1 MKKIKLILT
10 MLAALFLAFSAL
22 TIQAADTTTYTITI
36 QNPNYNT
43 DGSVIGDGKTYNFS
57 DRTYEAYQ
65 IFAGDYSKD
74 AKGVERLSNITW
86 GANITVEGQQALAN
100 AFNNGVN
107 DAAAIAAVLANNSK
121 GAEFAAIVG
130 TLNEGGKTYKYL
142 TADPAGT
149 SALTAQD
156 GISVTITGLTA
167 GYYFVADKLGTLEN
181 SNRAYSEYMLQVVG
195 DTTVSSKLSI
205 PSVEK
210 KTKETND
217 TTNSVSDWQDSG
229 SYDLGD
235 VIPFQLTATLPQRY
249 AEYTSY
255 YLKFVDT
262 LSSALSFNAG
272 SVKVYAV
279 NGSDKKEVTSY
290 FTVDTTSGLNIYT
303 NDVKKITTVNITAA
317 TKIVVEYDATL
328 TSNGLV
334 VGQDNA
340 SKGNP
345 NTVKLVY
352 SNNPNYTGL
361 GETSPKGETP
371 EDKVTIFTFSLD
383 INKVGEDKKT
393 PLSGA
398 VFTLQKNVNG
408 VWTDLTLVKSTDGTN
423 FKVTGLDA
431 GVYRLEETV
440 APAGY
445 NKLTAPIYFRVLANA
460 DTLAADPLLR
470 TVSVERLNSDLTN
483 QSSSESDNKVAFDTT
498 GGKLSTTVVNGTG
511 SLLPETGSVGTRLL
525 YILGSVFVIGAGIL
539 LITKR
544 RMDAE

>member
-36 QNPNYNT
+36 QNPNY
-43 DGSVIGDGKTYNFS
+43 DSSGQVIGDGNTYNFFG
-57 DRTYEAYQ
+57 RTYEAYQ
-65 IFAGDYSKD
+65 IFAGDYSKETN
-74 AKGVERLSNITW
+74 GVERLSNITW
-86 GANITVEGQQALAN
+86 GANINEAGKKALAD
-100 AFNNGVN
+100 AFNGGTI
-107 DAAAIAAVLANNSK
+107 DAAAIAAALAAGGN
-121 GAEFAAIVG
+121 GAKFAAVAG
-130 TLNEGGKTYKYL
+130 ALNADGNSYLYL
-142 TADPAGT
+142 TGAPKQSSETTQTGV
-149 SALTAQD
+149 
-156 GISVTITGLTA
+156 SVTISGLAA

-279 NGSDKKEVTSY
+279 NGNDRTDVTSS

-317 TKIVVEYDATL
+317 TKIVVEYTATL

-334 VGQDNA
+334 VGQDND

-352 SNNPNYTGL
+352 SNNPNYTGS

>member
-1 MKKIKLILT
+1 

-22 TIQAADTTTYTITI
+22 TIQAADTATYTITI
-36 QNPNYNT
+36 QNPNYDSN
-43 DGSVIGDGKTYNFS
+43 GQVIGDGNTYNF
-57 DRTYEAYQ
+57 DERTYEAYQ

-74 AKGVERLSNITW
+74 TNGVERLSNITW
-86 GANITVEGQQALAN
+86 GANINEAGKQALAD
-100 AFNNGVN
+100 AFNGGTI
-107 DAAAIAAVLANNSK
+107 DAAAIAAALAAGGN
-121 GAEFAAIVG
+121 GAKFAAVAG
-130 TLNEGGKTYKYL
+130 ALNADGNSYLYL
-142 TADPAGT
+142 TGAPKQSSET
-149 SALTAQD
+149 TQK
-156 GISVTITGLTA
+156 GISVTISGLAA

-398 VFTLQKNVNG
+398 VFTLQKNING

-470 TVSVERLNSDLTN
+470 TVSVERLNSDLTD